1 MKAAQRGV
9 AIVLAMGVVAMAT
22 MGAAAIMLT
31 QSTWSRASELSTDH
45 TQAQVLIQA
54 GADWARALLG
64 YDRRANN
71 IDHRG
76 EPWAMRL
83 PAMPVENGELT
94 GFIEDQQS
102 RYNLNNLVKD
112 GKVNV
117 AQLAIFQRLL
127 AALGLAP
134 EIADS
139 LTDWL
144 DADSE
149 AQPQGAEDAYYLA
162 LQRPYLAANRS
173 LIDVDELVLVR
184 GFNEATRARLSPFVS
199 ALPRFTPVNA
209 NTASPEVL
217 SAVIDGLSLDAS
229 RSLVSRRERAYFRSY
244 DDFSRQLPS
253 GIIVPT
259 ENISVS
265 SDYFMATLRVTMG
278 GARARGTALLARN
291 STELWPAIIWTK
303 SQ

>member
-1 MKAAQRGV
+1 MKTAQRGV

-71 IDHRG
+71 VDHRD

-94 GFIEDQQS
+94 GYIEDQQG
-102 RYNLNNLVKD
+102 RFNLNNLVKD

-117 AQLAIFQRLL
+117 AQVAIFQRLL

-134 EIADS
+134 ELADT
-139 LTDWL
+139 LADWL

-162 LQRPYLAANRS
+162 LQRPYLAANRP

-184 GFNEATRARLSPFVS
+184 GFNEAARARLGSFVS

-229 RSLVSRRERAYFRSY
+229 RSLVSRRERTHFRSY
-244 DDFSRQLPS
+244 DDFFRQLPS
-253 GIIVPT
+253 GLIVPA
-259 ENISVS
+259 ENISVN
-265 SDYFMATLRVTMG
+265 SDYFLATLRVTMG
-278 GARARGTALLARN
+278 GARARGTALLARS

-303 SQ
+303 AQ